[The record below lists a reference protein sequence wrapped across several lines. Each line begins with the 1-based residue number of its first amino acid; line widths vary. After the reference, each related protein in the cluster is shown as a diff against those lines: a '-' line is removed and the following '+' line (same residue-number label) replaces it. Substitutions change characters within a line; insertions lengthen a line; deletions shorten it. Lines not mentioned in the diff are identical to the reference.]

1 MKGTRAYGWI
11 HRLAAYAALA
21 ASLLLT
27 AGSGAVRG
35 GEAAP
40 ADSTSKP
47 VALEI
52 RTPQFPEWQACDVP
66 ECHAVDSNQPCV
78 ACRMWDLAETAF
90 GEDAITV
97 EPHVVDHGVALR
109 VVSKDVH
116 VQETLWSASVA
127 RAQMLEMVRRG
138 DHVPLCAACRA
149 NIRAFGALDIGAQ
162 RTADGVLLV
171 YTSADPDIVRAL
183 HAMVG
188 DGREVPL

>member
-1 MKGTRAYGWI
+1 MKGNRAHGRI
-11 HRLAAYAALA
+11 HRLTACVALA
-21 ASLLLT
+21 AGLFLT
-27 AGSGAVRG
+27 ARSDAVRG

-40 ADSTSKP
+40 ADTTTTQ

-52 RTPQFPEWQACDVP
+52 RTPHFPEWQACDVP
-66 ECHAVDSNQPCV
+66 GCRAVDSDQPCV

-97 EPHVVDHGVALR
+97 EPHVVDHGVVLR
-109 VVSKDVH
+109 VVSKDAH

-127 RAQMLEMVRRG
+127 RAQMLEMVRHG

-149 NIRAFGALDIGAQ
+149 NIRAFGRLDIGAQ
-162 RTADGVLLV
+162 RTPDGVLLV
-171 YTSADPDIVRAL
+171 YTSNDPDIVHAL
-183 HAMVG
+183 QAMVG